1 MTQNAAKHRVRMRVL
16 GGSEGCCMS
25 DEEKNTSRETT
36 SQKGSAGKQPVFSAL
51 DTVAKIIAAAPRSE
65 KEVRDRL
72 YKKGFRKAEI
82 EDAIKRAKEYGYI
95 DDARYVADFVE
106 YYSGKLGRK
115 KLEYK
120 LIAEKGIS
128 REIVAAGI
136 ADALSEEDE
145 REKAVAVAFKCAAAK
160 RVTEKKDLQKVGAF
174 LWQRGFPRDV
184 IDAALDAV
192 AETLGGNEDF

>member
-1 MTQNAAKHRVRMRVL
+1 
-16 GGSEGCCMS
+16 MS
-25 DEEKNTSRETT
+25 DEEKNTSGEKAP
-36 SQKGSAGKQPVFSAL
+36 QKGSAGKQPVFSAL

-82 EDAIKRAKEYGYI
+82 EDAIMRAKEYGYI

-192 AETLGGNEDF
+192 AETLGGNEDL

>member
-1 MTQNAAKHRVRMRVL
+1 M
-16 GGSEGCCMS
+16 
-25 DEEKNTSRETT
+25 
-36 SQKGSAGKQPVFSAL
+36 
-51 DTVAKIIAAAPRSE
+51 
-65 KEVRDRL
+65 
-72 YKKGFRKAEI
+72 
-82 EDAIKRAKEYGYI
+82 
-95 DDARYVADFVE
+95 E

-120 LIAEKGIS
+120 LIAEKGIA